1 MTSTVELPDEI
12 ERAIE
17 DRIERGEYSSKSD
30 FIKEAV
36 RTHLDS
42 ILLTPEK
49 IADRAQELRE
59 GNAETIS
66 WEEFSEEI

>member
-1 MTSTVELPDEI
+1 MTSTVELPDEV

-17 DRIERGEYSSKSD
+17 NKIEKGEYTSKSD

-42 ILLTPEK
+42 VLLTPEK
-49 IADRAQELRE
+49 IAERARELEEDTETVSWQEFRE
-59 GNAETIS
+59 EL
-66 WEEFSEEI
+66 

>member
-17 DRIERGEYSSKSD
+17 EKIEQGEYSNKSD
-30 FIKEAV
+30 FIREAV

-42 ILLTPEK
+42 VLLTPEK
-49 IADRAQELRE
+49 IAERAAELRN
-59 GNAETIS
+59 GDAETVS
-66 WEEFSEEI
+66 WEDFRERL